1 MFVSEFTFV
10 PGVSWFVD
18 QWDYFVFALTV
29 SVTIFFNGFVNISA
43 FIICS
48 IKFNSQPL
56 KWVHLGS

>member
-43 FIICS
+43 FIYML
-48 IKFNSQPL
+48 N
-56 KWVHLGS
+56 